1 MKNSEKLNISCYLY
15 IYIYKS
21 MYIIIV
27 NYLYKQIHTEKN
39 FRKFDTALYY
49 VIFLLMTILRKDP
62 FCHGGT
68 IFFIDIGL

>member
-1 MKNSEKLNISCYLY
+1 
-15 IYIYKS
+15 

-39 FRKFDTALYY
+39 FGKFHTALYY
-49 VIFLLMTILRKDP
+49 VIFLPMTIFRKDP

-68 IFFIDIGL
+68 IFFFYIGL